1 MAKQAAAPMMS
12 VDEDDNLAL
21 DDAPEQDED
30 LSGLDRGD
38 NVEVEDEEELDEAPA
53 EDPEEEPEAGEPEQE
68 SEEEPEAEESEAE
81 EPEEPEAE
89 EPEPEPAAQ
98 AEKQHSIPKYRF
110 DEVNE
115 RRKAAERR
123 ARELERQQELN
134 DPSKAIDFDFDA
146 KERRYAELVMDGD
159 HDKALEL
166 RREIRQAEQTAYRVM
181 AERQAEQ
188 TRESTKEEL
197 AFDTAVEELNAAYPA
212 FDPNAEGYNK
222 ELVDEALD
230 LHAGFLAR
238 GYTPAGALRKSVL
251 YVAAMNGLRPA
262 GEEPVTPSLNEAP
275 KAPAKKKTDV
285 KAKLEA
291 AGKQP
296 PRQKGVGVAGEKKVD
311 LDSMSEEEFDAL
323 PEATKARLRGDA

>member
-1 MAKQAAAPMMS
+1 MPKQAAAPMMS

-21 DDAPEQDED
+21 DDAPDLDED

-38 NVEVEDEEELDEAPA
+38 NVEVEDEEELDEAPV
-53 EDPEEEPEAGEPEQE
+53 EDPEEEPEAEEP
-68 SEEEPEAEESEAE
+68 EEEPEAEEPEAEEAE

-89 EPEPEPAAQ
+89 EPEPEPAPQ

-181 AERQAEQ
+181 AEHQAEQ

-197 AFDTAVEELNAAYPA
+197 AFDSAVAELNAAYPA
-212 FDPNAEGYNK
+212 FDPSAEGYNK
-222 ELVDEALD
+222 ALVDEALD
-230 LHAGFLAR
+230 LHAGFVSR
-238 GYTPAGALRKSVL
+238 GYTPASALRKAVL
-251 YVAAMNGLRPA
+251 YVAAMNDLRPA
-262 GEEPVTPSLNEAP
+262 GEEPATPSLNEAP
-275 KAPAKKKTDV
+275 KAAAKKKTDV

-291 AGKQP
+291 ASKQP
-296 PRQKGVGVAGEKKVD
+296 PRQKGVGVAGEKKID